1 VAVSALADEQ
11 FKIRHGNA
19 PHLIFLAEKML
30 SRDERRP
37 ASRRINQP
45 AK

>member
-30 SRDERRP
+30 SRDEHP